1 MKDISNRHKISLA
14 EKVGLAKLAYSQ
26 NGIRWCLAFGTYYLS
41 SSVAERA
48 FATMH
53 NLRRRHSVPGLNS
66 VELNRAIWKSYD
78 WSAAGEEWTPSEG
91 WKQSVIRRFMDRH
104 LAAATSILEI
114 GPGGGRWTEPLLRR
128 ATNYWGVDISPT
140 CVEHC
145 RHRFSGQPNAQF
157 IVGNG
162 ANLEAVP
169 TGSVEAI
176 FSFDVF
182 VHINQAEVSS
192 YAAEFARVLKP
203 GGVGIVHHGT
213 VGGARGGSR
222 SNLTQDAMM
231 DILRSRG
238 LPVIESIDEW
248 RDEGAVFDLH
258 AFADRVTVFSKPLA
272 A

>member
-1 MKDISNRHKISLA
+1 MKDIAHRRGISLA
-14 EKVGLAKLAYSQ
+14 KKVGLARLAYSQ

-53 NLRRRHSVPGLNS
+53 SLRRRYGVPGLNS
-66 VELNRAIWKSYD
+66 VELNHAIWKSWD
-78 WSAAGEEWTPSEG
+78 WSAAGEEWTPSEE
-91 WKQSVIRRFMDRH
+91 WKQSVIRRFIDRH
-104 LAAATSILEI
+104 IPAPASILEI

-128 ATNYWGVDISPT
+128 ATEYWGVDISPT

-145 RHRFSGQPNAQF
+145 RQRFNGQAHARF
-157 IVGNG
+157 VVGNG
-162 ANLEAVP
+162 VDLGAVP
-169 TGSVEAI
+169 TGSVEAL

-182 VHINQAEVSS
+182 VHINQAEVAS
-192 YAAEFARVLKP
+192 YAAEFVRVLKP
-203 GGVGIVHHGT
+203 GGVGILHHGT

-238 LPVIESIDEW
+238 LSVIESVDEW
-248 RDEGAVFDLH
+248 RDEGALHNLH
-258 AFADRVTVFSKPLA
+258 AYADRVTVFAKPLA